1 MAQLHTQPNTALP
14 VNDLAAA
21 YQPRRVWAAA
31 IMIGWNLLLA
41 GVFVAGQVATRLYH
55 LLTLY
60 LGASHH
66 AITVPLFLVL
76 FFAAYAVMNYP
87 LELWFGYLEERQF
100 GLAKEGIRAWTRDW
114 LSGIAHH
121 AAMFFLGCGLLMA
134 LQVSMPATWLLWTS
148 LALLALFLLT
158 SYLELQLLPR
168 ALFQVEAI
176 DPAAEQRLR
185 DLIAHPDKLPPMLVY
200 SAPNL
205 RDFAGGLVG
214 LGHHQAWLVSR
225 SALTAASDD
234 LLRFVLLHD
243 LGHRRYHHLLLSTLA
258 GWAWAVLGLCASHA
272 VIHRASPA
280 SIGHAPYLA
289 WLALCL
295 STWMALGEPL
305 LAYLGRRL
313 EYQADRYYLRHGGT
327 VEQMCSALE
336 ELSRRNLARTETL
349 RRRNTIFHPL
359 PSVWN
364 RLHAAGV
371 YAAKLAGS
379 QRND

>member
-1 MAQLHTQPNTALP
+1 ML
-14 VNDLAAA
+14 
-21 YQPRRVWAAA
+21 
-31 IMIGWNLLLA
+31 
-41 GVFVAGQVATRLYH
+41 
-55 LLTLY
+55 
-60 LGASHH
+60 
-66 AITVPLFLVL
+66 L

-114 LSGIAHH
+114 LSGIVHH
-121 AAMFFLGCGLLMA
+121 AVMFLLGCGLLMT
-134 LQVSMPATWLLWTS
+134 LQVALPQTWLLWTS
-148 LALLALFLLT
+148 LALLGLFLLT
-158 SYLELQLLPR
+158 GYLELQLLPR

-176 DPAAEQRLR
+176 DAAAERRLQE
-185 DLIAHPDKLPPMLVY
+185 LIGNPAGKLPPILVY
-200 SAPNL
+200 SSPNL

-214 LGHHQAWLVSR
+214 LGNHQAWLVSR
-225 SALTAASDD
+225 STLAAASDG

-243 LGHRRYHHLLLSTLA
+243 LGHRRYHHLLLSTLG

-272 VIHRASPA
+272 VIVRVAPA

-313 EYQADRYYLRHGGT
+313 EYQADRYYLRCGGST
-327 VEQMCSALE
+327 EEMRGALE
-336 ELSRRNLARTETL
+336 ELSHRNLARTETL
-349 RRRNTIFHPL
+349 RRRNTMFHPL

-371 YAAKLAGS
+371 YAAKLAERRERS
-379 QRND
+379 A